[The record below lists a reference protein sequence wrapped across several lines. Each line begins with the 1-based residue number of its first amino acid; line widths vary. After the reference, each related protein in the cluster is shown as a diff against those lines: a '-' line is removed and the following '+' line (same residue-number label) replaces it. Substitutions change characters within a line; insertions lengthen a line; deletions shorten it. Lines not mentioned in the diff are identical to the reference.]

1 MLGDHAPK
9 RESYTEC
16 NISADDVSIDALLV
30 AATVILPA
38 FANPMSE
45 RRCGF
50 KSHPVHLL
58 LLYRKLI
65 FQYMQYFLRAIFGD
79 YHRSVAK
86 LETINEL
93 AYIY

>member
-1 MLGDHAPK
+1 MPGDHTLK

-16 NISADDVSIDALLV
+16 NINADDVSIDALLV

-45 RRCGF
+45 RCGF

-79 YHRSVAK
+79 HHRSVAK